1 MTEDYGA
8 AGRPFARPES
18 SLPGGRGRVMGF
30 DVLVQS
36 IDALN
41 TSMRQLHQDLVTSM
55 QSQGHFAVGT
65 EGQNYRDAAQTMA
78 GDGQVRVQNLRGQS
92 QRYDPAAG
100 GTNAWS
106 LSAVRQLT
114 WQAFTQRL
122 SSSNQQLQPTAVYQ
136 HIGPQASYNP
146 SVGYTQMP
154 GGPQQPPAGPG
165 GGGPQG
171 FQGGGGGMGQQPA
184 GGFPGGGGGHGGGG
198 YGGGGGGGAYGHG
211 GGGYGGGWV
220 NSAIGTLKGTP
231 VVGTIATEVQHT
243 ADMYLSEREK
253 NRAYQSVEGTS
264 NAAGFGE
271 RFHEE
276 AYRWSLGFGMSGDMA
291 RRSFKGATALGYN
304 GVAKGQV
311 QGRQDALD
319 FIYHNYNAR
328 GMSPEESLSLLQ
340 TSSHD
345 ATVSFKDLSTELRN
359 VSKAAGEAGNNA
371 MVFRQTFQQMLGGAI
386 ATGAG
391 PGSAQ
396 LAGIFTSTQASY
408 GREFAGSD
416 FSNQLGTGY
425 QYMVGAQYGVNPG
438 QLQRT
443 MRQNPQEYARMVSGS
458 QMSFIQGVLNPQQ
471 IQELQQL
478 IKQYGSTQA
487 AIDTIEQLF
496 LNSHPEIDLHV
507 LAASLPANL
516 IGVQLDESN
525 VMKWIIQQ
533 LAGNTAAAYAGQTK
547 THAPVAASGTTK
559 SGGYK
564 GGNAQTGK
572 MGLLVPPKSSSFTGN
587 RAVEDELSRIHGGT
601 AWWSLGAVQNENK
614 AGKAYVDQMKKSGQR
629 DPVLEALLQNVDDPN
644 SVQVKVATSSG
655 DRVMS
660 FADAMKYFPNEL
672 AAGKATFVSGKEKGK
687 TTADLLGGGNIDAS
701 RDYKSELTNP
711 QGAKA
716 GVSAQEYAKKHPSKD
731 TGPGPQKV
739 TVDLTT
745 EAKRLLYLLPST
757 NNESQATGLP
767 PYNPN
772 SAQGSRGGG

>member
-1 MTEDYGA
+1 MTEDPGA

-65 EGQNYRDAAQTMA
+65 EGQNYRNAAQNMA

-92 QRYDPAAG
+92 NRYDPEAG
-100 GTNAWS
+100 NTNAWS
-106 LSAVRQLT
+106 LNAVRQLT

-122 SSSNQQLQPTAVYQ
+122 TNSAQQPPATAVYQ
-136 HIGPQASYNP
+136 HIGPQTPYDPN
-146 SVGYTQMP
+146 VGYTQMP
-154 GGPQQPPAGPG
+154 GGPQQPPGAGGGAGLGFPAGGPAMAPGGPG
-165 GGGPQG
+165 G
-171 FQGGGGGMGQQPA
+171 PA
-184 GGFPGGGGGHGGGG
+184 GGAGGHGGGG
-198 YGGGGGGGAYGHG
+198 GGRGGYGGPAGGGGT
-211 GGGYGGGWV
+211 YGGGWV
-220 NSAIGTLKGTP
+220 NSAIGHLGQIP
-231 VVGTIATEVQHT
+231 VVGTIAHEVQRT
-243 ADMYLSEREK
+243 ANLYLSEREK
-253 NRAYQSVEGTS
+253 NRAYQSIEGTS

-291 RRSFKGATALGYN
+291 RRSFKGVTALGYN
-304 GVAKGQV
+304 GVAKGQT
-311 QGRQDALD
+311 QGRQEALD

-328 GMSPEESLSLLQ
+328 GMSPEESLGILQ

-345 ATVSFKDLSTELRN
+345 ATVSLQSLSTELRN
-359 VSKAAGEAGNNA
+359 VSKTAGEAGNNA

-425 QYMVGAQYGVNPG
+425 QYMVGAQYGVQPG
-438 QLQRT
+438 QLQRM

-458 QMSFIQGVLNPQQ
+458 QMSFIQGVLTPQQ
-471 IQELQQL
+471 IQELQGL

-487 AIDTIEQLF
+487 SIDTIEQLF
-496 LNSHPEIDLHV
+496 LNNHPEIDLHV

-547 THAPVAASGTTK
+547 THAPVSASGTTK

-644 SVQVKVATSSG
+644 SVQVKVSTSSG

-687 TTADLLGGGNIDAS
+687 TTADLLGGGNIDAT
-701 RDYKSELTNP
+701 RDYKSELTSP

-767 PYNPN
+767 PFNPY
-772 SAQGSRGGG
+772 SSQASRGGG